1 LCHNSL
7 GKNNNF
13 VFYKLWCTASSIQNK
28 GKQLRWI
35 VLERLQK
42 VIARAGIAS
51 RRKSEELIKEGRVKV
66 NGKVIKELGVKVT
79 PSDRVEVDGVQIE
92 KEEPV
97 YFLLYKPRG
106 VISSVS
112 DDKGR
117 KVVTDFF
124 PYQQERIFPVGRL
137 DYDTSGLLLLTND
150 GEFANLLMHPR
161 NQIDKV
167 YVVKSKGIP
176 SKENLRKLE
185 KGIHLE
191 DGKTAPA
198 KVKMLSVDKQKQTAI
213 IEIIIH
219 EGRNRQ
225 VRRMFEAI
233 GHEVLKLKR
242 ERYGFLTLQGLSAGD
257 ARELTHH
264 EVKLLRGLSLEST
277 KKNS

>member
-1 LCHNSL
+1 M
-7 GKNNNF
+7 
-13 VFYKLWCTASSIQNK
+13 
-28 GKQLRWI
+28 
-35 VLERLQK
+35 ERLQK

-66 NGKVIKELGVKVT
+66 NGKVVTELGLKVSS
-79 PSDRVEVDGVQIE
+79 SDRVEVNEIQIE

-106 VISSVS
+106 VISSVN
-112 DDKGR
+112 DEKGR

-124 PYQQERIFPVGRL
+124 PHLKERIYPVGRL
-137 DYDTSGLLLLTND
+137 DYDTSGLLVLTND
-150 GEFANLLMHPR
+150 GEFANLLMHPK
-161 NQIDKV
+161 NEIDKV
-167 YVVKSKGIP
+167 YVAKVKGIP

-185 KGIHLE
+185 KGIRLE

-198 KVKMLSVDKQKQTAI
+198 RVKLLSADNKKQSAI
-213 IEIIIH
+213 VEITIH

-233 GHEVLKLKR
+233 GHDVLKLKR
-242 ERYGFLTLQGLSAGD
+242 ERYAFLTLNGLKTGD
-257 ARELTHH
+257 ARELTPH
-264 EVKLLRGLSLEST
+264 EVKSLRGQAMGST